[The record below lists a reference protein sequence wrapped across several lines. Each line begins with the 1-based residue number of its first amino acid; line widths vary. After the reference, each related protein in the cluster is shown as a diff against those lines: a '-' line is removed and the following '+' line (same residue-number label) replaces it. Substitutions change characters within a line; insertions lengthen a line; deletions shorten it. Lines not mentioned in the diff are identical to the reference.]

1 MLILSCI
8 PLLFAVL
15 PASVDQV
22 GDVEVVPITH
32 ASLILKWQGRVV
44 YVDPVSRGADYSGQ
58 PKADLILITHTHG
71 DHLDLGQITQSSKE
85 GTLVIGTLAVQQ
97 QVTQAR
103 VLRNGEKTEALGIG
117 IEAVP
122 AYNLVRGPSEG
133 RFYHP
138 RGEGN
143 GYVLTFGTQRVY
155 ISGDTECTPEMKA
168 LRDID
173 IAFVCM
179 NLPYTMD
186 IDHAADAVL
195 AFKPKIV
202 YPYHSRGSDV
212 KAFAQMV
219 EAKDKDID
227 VRLRDWYPAN

>member
-1 MLILSCI
+1 MLILSWI

-122 AYNLVRGPSEG
+122 AYNFVRGPSEG

-179 NLPYTMD
+179 NLPYTMAPD
-186 IDHAADAVL
+186 EAAECVN
-195 AFKPKIV
+195 AFHPKVV
-202 YPYHSRGSDV
+202 YPYHSRGTDLQ
-212 KAFAQMV
+212 AFQSKV
-219 EAKDKDID
+219 DPGIE
-227 VRLRDWYPAN
+227 VRLLEWYP

>member
-1 MLILSCI
+1 MLILSWI

-179 NLPYTMD
+179 NLPYTMAPD
-186 IDHAADAVL
+186 EAAECVN
-195 AFKPKIV
+195 AFHPKVV
-202 YPYHSRGSDV
+202 YPYHSRGTDLQ
-212 KAFAQMV
+212 AFQSKV
-219 EAKDKDID
+219 DPGTE
-227 VRLRDWYPAN
+227 VRLLEWYP